1 VAKAQGKSVDGLVD
15 VLVKDETARLDQAVK
30 DGRLTD
36 GQRDEIVA
44 NLEEKVTAL
53 VNAQPPAFGF
63 KFGHGAFL
71 PSRGAN
77 LDDAASYLG
86 VDEAEL
92 RAALRDGKTLADVAK
107 EQGKP
112 VDGLVDALVADEK
125 KELQAAVD
133 AGRLTDAQRDRIVQ
147 GLEQRVTDFVN
158 GDAPMFG
165 FRKLRP
171 GPGLFPFGGRMPM
184 PMPMPQERP
193 ADA

>member
-1 VAKAQGKSVDGLVD
+1 
-15 VLVKDETARLDQAVK
+15 
-30 DGRLTD
+30 
-36 GQRDEIVA
+36 
-44 NLEEKVTAL
+44 
-53 VNAQPPAFGF
+53 
-63 KFGHGAFL
+63 
-71 PSRGAN
+71 
-77 LDDAASYLG
+77 
-86 VDEAEL
+86 
-92 RAALRDGKTLADVAK
+92 
-107 EQGKP
+107 